1 MLLTTYEPGAIGA
14 VGILVVFFLG
24 YLTILCGLTLVLWVL
39 KRALDRVA
47 LRSNFLRWVSR
58 LGPREVYYYSS
69 VLAIAP
75 VVLISLKSV
84 GSIGFYEI
92 LLVVLF
98 EILGCVYVAKRAT

>member
-1 MLLTTYEPGAIGA
+1 MVLTTYEPGSIGA
-14 VGILVVFFLG
+14 VGILAVFFLG
-24 YLTILCGLTLVLWVL
+24 YLTVLCSLTLALWVL
-39 KRALDRVA
+39 KRILDRVT
-47 LRSNFLRWVSR
+47 LKSSFLRWVSR
-58 LGPREVYYYSS
+58 LGPKEVYYYSS

-92 LLVVLF
+92 MLVVLF